1 MSLVTILSSPCPSS
15 ITSFLPA
22 SHPPFSHPSTTPF
35 SHPLQAPEAAA
46 KLQPVCRA
54 LNIDKDDFAS
64 KRIMAAYS
72 RISGEC
78 GVQTE
83 NSYVT
88 GASDLNLFC
97 FILFVLYYIG
107 LDCNGWRQQRLLL
120 SSKALSRT
128 RRACSMSVCLSV
140 CLSLCPFVCL
150 SLLLA
155 VVWIL

>member
-1 MSLVTILSSPCPSS
+1 MSLVTILSPPCQSS
-15 ITSFLPA
+15 ITSLFPA
-22 SHPPFSHPSTTPF
+22 SHPPF

-97 FILFVLYYIG
+97 FILFVLYWIG
-107 LDCNGWRQQRLLL
+107 LDWIGLDWIGWRKQRLLL

-128 RRACSMSVCLSV
+128 RRACSMSVSLSV

>member
-22 SHPPFSHPSTTPF
+22 SNPPFSHASITPF

-97 FILFVLYYIG
+97 FILFVLYWIG
-107 LDCNGWRQQRLLL
+107 LDWIVMDGVSNVC
-120 SSKALSRT
+120 SSLRKPY
-128 RRACSMSVCLSV
+128 RAHDVLAVCPSVYLSV
-140 CLSLCPFVCL
+140 CLFGRLSVCL
-150 SLLLA
+150 CSSQ
-155 VVWIL
+155 